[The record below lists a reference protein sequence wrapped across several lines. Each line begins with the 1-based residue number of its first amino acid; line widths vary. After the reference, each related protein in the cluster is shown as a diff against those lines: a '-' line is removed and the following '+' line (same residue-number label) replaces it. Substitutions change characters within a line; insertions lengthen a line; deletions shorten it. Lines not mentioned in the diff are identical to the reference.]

1 MISGHSSE
9 VVPVIYR
16 EWFRLFIESGSG
28 HSSKVAGCY
37 RILTVILRKLLYS
50 PYEVR
55 ETSWPV
61 SWILKQLLNKQNDYG
76 KCSFG
81 CDKGSQKYQKY
92 KAEQITDDELQ
103 TVLEAGTYAPTGK
116 NLQSP
121 FIVAVQSPELVGRLV
136 RMNAEIMGKEGNPYY
151 GAPTIVLVFVPLP
164 EINKNAVQDGSLV
177 LGTMMLAAH
186 SIGLASCWI
195 NREREMFST
204 PAGQSL
210 MRELGVPEGYMGI
223 GALSL
228 GYSSI
233 PLPKPLPRKENYYKV
248 VK

>member
-1 MISGHSSE
+1 M
-9 VVPVIYR
+9 
-16 EWFRLFIESGSG
+16 
-28 HSSKVAGCY
+28 
-37 RILTVILRKLLYS
+37 TVILRKLLYS

-55 ETSWPV
+55 EPSFLA
-61 SWILKQLLNKQNDYG
+61 SSISEQFLKSRMIMENAVLDAI
-76 KCSFG
+76 
-81 CDKGSQKYQKY
+81 KGRRSIRKY